1 MKEEKLKHDK
11 ELQKNMKQKNN
22 AKINDKRQLKNDITN
37 NNFDDSVMAHAGN

>member
-22 AKINDKRQLKNDITN
+22 AKINDKRSKNDLTN